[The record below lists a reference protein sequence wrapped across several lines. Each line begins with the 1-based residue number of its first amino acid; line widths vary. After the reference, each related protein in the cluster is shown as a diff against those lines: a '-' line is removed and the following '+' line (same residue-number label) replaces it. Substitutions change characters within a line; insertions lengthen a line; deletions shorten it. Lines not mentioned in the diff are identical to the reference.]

1 MGPQSGANSQSD
13 ALEVRLFRR
22 LEELKTTLATAESCT
37 GGLIA
42 HRITNVPGV
51 SAWYVGGVVAYSDKL
66 KKALLGVGEG
76 VLAAHGAVSEP
87 VARQMAEG
95 AQSRFGADVAVVVTG
110 IAGPGGGAAEK
121 PVGLVYLAVSGAS
134 GTVVSREVFEGNRQ
148 QIKAKTAEKALK
160 MVLEYLE

>member
-95 AQSRFGADVAVVVTG
+95 AQSRFGADVAVAVTG
-110 IAGPGGGAAEK
+110 IAGPGGGTAEK

-134 GTVVSREVFEGNRQ
+134 GTVVCREFFEGNRQ

>member
-13 ALEVRLFRR
+13 ALEVHLFHRLNK
-22 LEELKTTLATAESCT
+22 LKTTLATAESCT

-51 SAWYVGGVVAYSDKL
+51 SAWYVGGAVAYSDKL
-66 KKALLGVGEG
+66 KASLLGVEDD

-95 AQSRFGADVAVVVTG
+95 ARTRLGAGVAVAVTG
-110 IAGPGGGAAEK
+110 IAGPGGGTAEK

-134 GTVVSREVFEGNRQ
+134 GTVVSREVFEGNRE

>member
-22 LEELKTTLATAESCT
+22 LDELKTTLATAESCT

-51 SAWYVGGVVAYSDKL
+51 SACFVGGVVAYSDKL
-66 KKALLGVGEG
+66 KASLLGVEDD

-95 AQSRFGADVAVVVTG
+95 ARTRLGADVAVAVTG
-110 IAGPGGGAAEK
+110 IAGPGGGTAEK
-121 PVGLVYLAVSGAS
+121 PVGLVYFAVSGRA
-134 GTVVSREVFEGNRQ
+134 GTVVSREIFTGNRWV
-148 QIKAKTAEKALK
+148 IKEKTAVKALE

>member
-22 LEELKTTLATAESCT
+22 LDELKTTLATAESCT

-51 SAWYVGGVVAYSDKL
+51 SACFVGGVVAYSDKL
-66 KKALLGVGEG
+66 KASLLGVEDD

-95 AQSRFGADVAVVVTG
+95 ARTRLGADVAVAVTG
-110 IAGPGGGAAEK
+110 IAGPGGGTAEK

-134 GTVVSREVFEGNRQ
+134 GTAVSREVFEGNRE
-148 QIKAKTAEKALK
+148 QIKAKTAEKALE